1 MGMGSNLPCNLYIR
15 RSSQRQLDSLFLRL
29 TAAQVHYRGMKMRV
43 YVFCAAVAVA
53 LLAGCATPYGDQ
65 GVTGGISETDLG
77 NGKIQIKV
85 VGNDW
90 TSFEQ
95 MEAMW
100 RQKAATIA
108 ATRGTGKY
116 ETLQFN
122 VGREAYGLNVIGG
135 AKVAR
140 GIIQLK

>member
-1 MGMGSNLPCNLYIR
+1 LTKPAFVQRLGGNISRPLPLA
-15 RSSQRQLDSLFLRL
+15 LLRL
-29 TAAQVHYRGMKMRV
+29 VNEERQSRSVRNAIFVTISML
-43 YVFCAAVAVA
+43 
-53 LLAGCATPYGDQ
+53 LLAGCATPYGDE
-65 GVTGGISETDLG
+65 GITGGVSENDLG
-77 NGKIQIKV
+77 NGKVQIKV

-90 TSFEQ
+90 TSTES

-108 ATRGTGKY
+108 ATRGSGKY

-122 VGREAYGLNVIGG
+122 VGREAHGLNVLGG